1 MCMFVCER
9 GLDFVKPALL
19 TRSENPTKTL
29 LFGLIVSPV
38 SGICQS
44 SGNTQMRVHPRS
56 HTHTHRQWHLARVV
70 LWFLGAVAVMVGEFT
85 DVPCCHGDEL
95 TLNSS

>member
-1 MCMFVCER
+1 MCMFVCEC

-56 HTHTHRQWHLARVV
+56 HTHAQTVAFGQSRVV
-70 LWFLGAVAVMVGEFT
+70 VSGSSG
-85 DVPCCHGDEL
+85 GDGRGVH
-95 TLNSS
+95 